1 MKKNRPESCGLF
13 RFSIKTFVSVVL
25 LLVTATVGAY
35 AHSGRTVEATGKVVD
50 GSGQPV
56 IGASVIVAGTYVGTT
71 TDADGNFSLK
81 AQEGQELEISFIGMT
96 TQRVPVSATPVTVT
110 LETSSTLIEEAVVIG
125 YGTAKKR
132 DLTGSIVNVDAET
145 IANRPSSNPLAS
157 LQGRVAGVQITNSG
171 RAGQDPEIR
180 IRGTN
185 SINGF
190 APLYVVDGMFTDN
203 INFLNAND
211 IESFEILKDPS
222 SLAIF
227 GVRGANGVIII
238 TTKRAKAGQ
247 TIVSINQSVGVKH
260 VGHRMSLTSG
270 PQFRELY
277 NEQLSNMGGEPFD
290 YTYYSADTD
299 WQDAI
304 FQNAVISQT
313 TASVAGSTDKSNFYL
328 GVGYTYEQGNIKG
341 EEMQKV
347 TVNFSDEYRAKD
359 WLKFGVQMNGA
370 YMLPADAK
378 NVTGAIHAAP
388 ISPIYDAATGDYYKL
403 PAFQNAQISNPMV
416 DVEEFAKHNIA
427 QNYRFAGNVYGEVNF
442 LPELKLRAAFS
453 LDYASDNSRLFSPV
467 IYEYDPTVK
476 ETAPRSQTESL
487 SQTKTNTLNAQQ
499 DYILTYAKTFAEKHD
514 LTLMAGLTTNYTS
527 YESLTGGRSQNIETA
542 DILIPDDPDKW
553 WISSIGDTASAT
565 NGGSQYRRFTMSYL
579 FRALYTFNRRYL
591 LNASYRRDGAS
602 VFKYTGN
609 TWDNFY
615 SIGAGWI
622 MSEENF
628 MRNQNV
634 IDYLKIKGSYGV
646 LGNQNIG
653 DAGGN
658 YPAFPTLNASNAIF
672 GDNII
677 SSFSQAYLATDL
689 RWEKTKAWEV
699 GFEMQLL
706 GQRLRIEPTY
716 YSKKT
721 VDLICYLEK
730 FMGAQDGLINSGSI
744 RNNGFELTGSWS
756 DKIGE
761 DFRYTVSGN
770 ITTINNEV
778 LTLGKTYYQGDKSV
792 AVSQPGYPI
801 SYFYGYDV
809 IGVYQN
815 KADIE
820 ASPENTLA
828 AVAPGDLKFR
838 DVTGD
843 GKITE
848 ADRTMI
854 GNPTP
859 DFTYGYS
866 INLQYKNF
874 DLGIDFQGVYG
885 NEIFNTSFLSAYAQ
899 YNYHTKRLGRWN
911 GEGTSNWEPI
921 LDSSRAIQMQNSSYY
936 IEDGSYLR
944 LKNIQIGYNL
954 GEQVLKKLHLKA
966 MRIFFNIDNLKT
978 WAHNTGYTPEIG
990 GSALAF
996 GIDTGSTYPMPTTYT
1011 FGVNVSF

>member
-1 MKKNRPESCGLF
+1 MKKNRPESCGVGRLLF
-13 RFSIKTFVSVVL
+13 KAFVSVVL
-25 LLVTATVGAY
+25 LLAASVSGAF
-35 AHSGRTVEATGKVVD
+35 AQSTIDVTGKVID
-50 GSGQPV
+50 ADGQPV
-56 IGASVIVAGTYVGTT
+56 VGASVVVAGTYTGTT
-71 TDADGNFSLK
+71 TGADGGFALK
-81 AQEGQELEISFIGMT
+81 AREGQELEVSFIGMS
-96 TQRVPVSATPVTVT
+96 TQRVPVSAVPVTVT
-110 LETSSTLIEEAVVIG
+110 LESESTMIEQAVVIG

-132 DLTGSIVNVDAET
+132 DLTGSIVNVDAAT
-145 IANRPSSNPLAS
+145 IANRPASNPLAS

-203 INFLNAND
+203 INYLNAND

-227 GVRGANGVIII
+227 GVRGANGVIIV
-238 TTKRAKAGQ
+238 TTKRAKMGQ
-247 TIVSINQSVGVKH
+247 TVVNVNQSVGVKH
-260 VGHRMSLTSG
+260 VGHRMSLTNG
-270 PQFRELY
+270 PQFKELY
-277 NEQLSNMGGEPFD
+277 NEQLSNMGGDPFD
-290 YTYYSADTD
+290 YTYYQANTD

-304 FQNAVISQT
+304 FQNAMISQT
-313 TASVAGSTDKSNFYL
+313 TASIMGANEKSNFYL
-328 GVGYTYEQGNIKG
+328 GVGYTYEQGSIVG

-347 TVNFSDEYRAKD
+347 TVNFSDEYKMKD

-388 ISPIYDAATGDYYKL
+388 ISPIYDDATGGYYKL
-403 PAFQNAQISNPMV
+403 PSFQSSQISNPMI
-416 DVEEFAKHNIA
+416 DIEEFAAHNKA
-427 QNYRFAGNVYGEVNF
+427 QNYRFAGNVYGEINF
-442 LPELKLRAAFS
+442 LPELKFRAAFS
-453 LDYASDNSRLFSPV
+453 IDYLSNNLRLFTPV
-467 IYEYDPTVK
+467 KYEYDPDLGTIN
-476 ETAPRSQTESL
+476 ARSDRESL
-487 SQTKTNTLNAQQ
+487 SQTKSNTLNAQQ
-499 DYILTYAKTFAEKHD
+499 DYILTYAKTFADKHD
-514 LTLMAGLTTNYTS
+514 LTLMAGLTTNFTN
-527 YESLTGGRSQNIETA
+527 YEELTGGRSQNVASA
-542 DILIPDDPDKW
+542 DLPIPNDPDKW

-565 NGGSQYRRFTMSYL
+565 NGGSQYRKFTMSYL
-579 FRALYTFNRRYL
+579 FRALYNYNRRYL
-591 LNASYRRDGAS
+591 VNFSFRRDGAS

-615 SIGAGWI
+615 SVGAGWI

-628 MRNQNV
+628 MRNQHV

-646 LGNQNIG
+646 LGNQNVG
-653 DAGGN
+653 TEGGN
-658 YPAFPTLNASNAIF
+658 YPAFPTLNSSNAIF

-677 SSFSQAYLATDL
+677 SSYAQAYLATNL

-699 GFEMQLL
+699 GFEMQMFN
-706 GQRLRIEPTY
+706 QRLHIEPTY

-721 VDLICYLEK
+721 EDLICYLES

-744 RNNGFELTGSWS
+744 RNRGFELSGSWS
-756 DKIGE
+756 DTIGD

-770 ITTINNEV
+770 LTTIDNEV

-792 AVSQPGYPI
+792 AVSEPGKPI
-801 SYFYGYDV
+801 GYFYGYEV
-809 IGVYQN
+809 EGIYQN
-815 KADIE
+815 KADI
-820 ASPENTLA
+820 ASSPENTLA

-866 INLQYKNF
+866 VNLQYKNF

-921 LDSSRAIQMQNSSYY
+921 LDSSRATQMMNSSYF

-944 LKNIQIGYNL
+944 LKNIQLGYSF
-954 GEQVLKKLHLKA
+954 GDRILKKIRLKA
-966 MRIFFNIDNLKT
+966 LRVFMNIDNLAT
-978 WAHNTGYTPEIG
+978 WSHNTGYTPEIG
-990 GSALAF
+990 GTALAF
-996 GIDTGSTYPMPTTYT
+996 GIDTGDTYPMPTTIT

>member
-1 MKKNRPESCGLF
+1 MKKNRPESCGVGRLLF
-13 RFSIKTFVSVVL
+13 KAFVSVVL
-25 LLVTATVGAY
+25 LLAASVSGAF
-35 AHSGRTVEATGKVVD
+35 AQSTIDVTGKVID
-50 GSGQPV
+50 ADGQPV
-56 IGASVIVAGTYVGTT
+56 VGASVVVAGTYTGTT
-71 TDADGNFSLK
+71 TGADGGFALK
-81 AQEGQELEISFIGMT
+81 AREGQELEVSFIGMS
-96 TQRVPVSATPVTVT
+96 TQRVPVSAVPVTVT
-110 LETSSTLIEEAVVIG
+110 LESESTMIEQAVVIG

-132 DLTGSIVNVDAET
+132 DLTGSIVNVDAAT
-145 IANRPSSNPLAS
+145 IANRPASNPLAS

-203 INFLNAND
+203 INYLNAND

-227 GVRGANGVIII
+227 GVRGANGVIIV
-238 TTKRAKAGQ
+238 TTKRAKMGQ
-247 TIVSINQSVGVKH
+247 TVVNVNQSVGVKH
-260 VGHRMSLTSG
+260 VGHRMSLTNG
-270 PQFRELY
+270 PQFKELY
-277 NEQLSNMGGEPFD
+277 NEQLSNMGGDPFD
-290 YTYYSADTD
+290 YTYYQANTD

-304 FQNAVISQT
+304 FQNAMISQT
-313 TASVAGSTDKSNFYL
+313 TASIMGANEKSNFYL
-328 GVGYTYEQGNIKG
+328 GVGYTYEQGSIVG

-347 TVNFSDEYRAKD
+347 TVNFSDEYKMKD

-388 ISPIYDAATGDYYKL
+388 ISPIYDDTTGGYYKL
-403 PAFQNAQISNPMV
+403 PSFQSSQISNPMI
-416 DVEEFAKHNIA
+416 DIEEFAAHNKA
-427 QNYRFAGNVYGEVNF
+427 QNYRFAGNVYGEINF
-442 LPELKLRAAFS
+442 LPELKFRAAFS
-453 LDYASDNSRLFSPV
+453 IDYLSNNSRLFTPV
-467 IYEYDPTVK
+467 KYEYDPDLGTIN
-476 ETAPRSQTESL
+476 ARSDRESL
-487 SQTKTNTLNAQQ
+487 SQTKSNTLNAQQ
-499 DYILTYAKTFAEKHD
+499 DYILTYAKTFADKHD
-514 LTLMAGLTTNYTS
+514 LTLMAGLTTNFTN
-527 YESLTGGRSQNIETA
+527 YEELTGGRSQNVASA
-542 DILIPDDPDKW
+542 DLPIPNDPDKW

-565 NGGSQYRRFTMSYL
+565 NGGSQYRKFTMSYL
-579 FRALYTFNRRYL
+579 FRALYNYNRRYL
-591 LNASYRRDGAS
+591 VNFSFRRDGAS

-615 SIGAGWI
+615 SVGAGWI

-628 MRNQNV
+628 MRNQHV

-646 LGNQNIG
+646 LGNQNVG
-653 DAGGN
+653 TEGGN
-658 YPAFPTLNASNAIF
+658 YPAFPTLNSSNAIF

-677 SSFSQAYLATDL
+677 SSYAQAYLATNL

-699 GFEMQLL
+699 GFEMQMFN
-706 GQRLRIEPTY
+706 QRLHIEPTY

-721 VDLICYLEK
+721 EDLICYLES

-744 RNNGFELTGSWS
+744 RNRGFELSGSWS
-756 DKIGE
+756 DTIGD

-770 ITTINNEV
+770 LTTIDNEV

-792 AVSQPGYPI
+792 AVSEPGKPI
-801 SYFYGYDV
+801 GYFYGYEV
-809 IGVYQN
+809 EGIYQN
-815 KADIE
+815 KADI
-820 ASPENTLA
+820 ASSPENTLA

-866 INLQYKNF
+866 VNLQYKNV

-921 LDSSRAIQMQNSSYY
+921 LDSSRATQMMNSSYF

-944 LKNIQIGYNL
+944 LKNIQLGYSF
-954 GEQVLKKLHLKA
+954 GDRILKKIRLKA
-966 MRIFFNIDNLKT
+966 LRVFMNIDNLAT
-978 WAHNTGYTPEIG
+978 WSHNTGYTPEIG
-990 GSALAF
+990 GTALAF
-996 GIDTGSTYPMPTTYT
+996 GIDTGDTYPMPTTIT

>member
-1 MKKNRPESCGLF
+1 MKKIDRRAADTN
-13 RFSIKTFVSVVL
+13 RFSLKVLVSAVL
-25 LLVTATVGAY
+25 LLLVATTGAF
-35 AHSGRTVEATGKVVD
+35 AQRTVDVTGKVID
-50 GSGQPV
+50 ASGQPV
-56 IGASVIVAGTYVGTT
+56 VGASVVVVGTYLGTT
-71 TDADGNFSLK
+71 TNSDGSFSLK
-81 AQEGQELEISFIGMT
+81 AAEGQELEISFVGMT
-96 TQRVPVSATPVTVT
+96 TQRVPVSAAPITVT
-110 LETSSTLIEEAVVIG
+110 LESESTMIDEAVVIG

-132 DLTGSIVNVDAET
+132 DLTGSIVNVDAAT
-145 IANRPSSNPLAS
+145 IANRPASNPLAS

-203 INFLNAND
+203 INFLNSND

-227 GVRGANGVIII
+227 GVRGANGVIIV
-238 TTKRAKAGQ
+238 TTKRAKQGQ
-247 TIVSINQSVGVKH
+247 TVVSVNQSLGVKH
-260 VGHRMSLTSG
+260 VGHRISLTDG

-277 NEQLSNMGGEPFD
+277 NEQLSNMGGDPFD
-290 YTYYSADTD
+290 YTHYTANTD

-304 FQNAVISQT
+304 FQNAFISQT
-313 TASVAGSTDKSNFYL
+313 TASITGSSEKSNFYL
-328 GVGYTYEQGNIKG
+328 GVGYTYEQGSIVN
-341 EEMQKV
+341 EELQRV
-347 TVNFSDEYRAKD
+347 TVNFSDEFKMNN

-370 YMLPADAK
+370 YMMPADAK

-388 ISPIYDAATGDYYKL
+388 ISPIYDAEGNYYKL
-403 PAFQNAQISNPMV
+403 PSFQNAQISNPMV
-416 DVEEFAKHNIA
+416 SIEEFAAHNRA
-427 QNYRFAGNVYGEVNF
+427 QNYRFAGNVFGEINF
-442 LPELKLRAAFS
+442 LPELKLRAAFAF
-453 LDYASDNSRLFSPV
+453 DYVSDNARQFSPV
-467 IYEYDPTVK
+467 IYEYDPDLGTVN
-476 ETAPRSQTESL
+476 PRSQMESL
-487 SQTKTNTLNAQQ
+487 SQTKSNTLNAQQ
-499 DYILTYAKTFAEKHD
+499 DYILTYAKKFAEKHD
-514 LTLMAGLTTNYTS
+514 LTLMAGLTTNFTS
-527 YESLTGGRSQNIETA
+527 YETLGGGRSQNINSA
-542 DILIPDDPDKW
+542 DILIPNDPDKW
-553 WISSIGDTASAT
+553 WISAIGDVASAT
-565 NGGSQYRRFTMSYL
+565 NSGDQYRRFTMSYL
-579 FRALYTFNRRYL
+579 FRALYNYNQRYL
-591 LNASYRRDGAS
+591 LNFSFRRDGAS
-602 VFKYTGN
+602 VFRYTGN

-622 MSEENF
+622 VSEENF

-653 DAGGN
+653 TAGGY

-689 RWEKTKAWEV
+689 HWEKTKAWEV
-699 GFEMQLL
+699 GFEMLL
-706 GQRLRIEPTY
+706 FGERLRIEPTY

-721 VDLICYLEK
+721 EDLICYLEK

-744 RNNGFELTGSWS
+744 RNNGVELSGSWS
-756 DKIGE
+756 DRIGD
-761 DFRYTVSGN
+761 DFRYTISGN
-770 ITTINNEV
+770 LTTINNKV

-792 AVSQPGYPI
+792 AVSEPGRPI
-801 SYFYGYDV
+801 GYFYGYEV
-809 IGVYQN
+809 EGVYQN
-815 KADIE
+815 KADIA

-838 DVTGD
+838 DVTND
-843 GKITE
+843 GRITAE
-848 ADRTMI
+848 DRTMI

-866 INLQYKNF
+866 VNLQYRNF
-874 DLGIDFQGVYG
+874 DLGLDFQGVYG
-885 NEIFNTSFLSAYAQ
+885 NEIFNTGFLSAYAQ
-899 YNYHTKRLGRWN
+899 YNYHSKRLGRWH

-921 LDSSRAIQMQNSSYY
+921 LDSSRSTQMMNSSYF

-944 LKNIQIGYNL
+944 LKNIQLGYSF
-954 GEQVLKKLHLKA
+954 GDRVLRKIRLKA
-966 MRIFFNIDNLKT
+966 LRIFMNVDNLAT
-978 WAHNTGYTPEIG
+978 WSHNTGYTPEIG

-996 GIDTGSTYPMPTTYT
+996 GIDTGDTYPMPTTVT